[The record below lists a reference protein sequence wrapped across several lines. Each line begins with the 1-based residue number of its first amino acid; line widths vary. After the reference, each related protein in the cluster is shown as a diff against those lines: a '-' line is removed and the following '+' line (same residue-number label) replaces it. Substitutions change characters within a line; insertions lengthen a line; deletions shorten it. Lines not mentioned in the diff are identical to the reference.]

1 MGRPTTRFVVVSQNR
16 HVYDV
21 ACPAPLEILPPDI
34 ETLSCCGS
42 YEGMRFIRE
51 LIHVLDVEQ
60 FNWHIKEDAHYGQV
74 FELDLDGV
82 DFVEAEATAVDTYE
96 IQDDMKT
103 VRIQFEIP
111 EERLESLDALMEEA
125 GIKTRTELF
134 NNGMTLL
141 RWAIR
146 QRREGRAIASIDFDS
161 ERFREMEMPIFENI
175 KAAPKPQKAEATTP
189 STS

>member
-1 MGRPTTRFVVVSQNR
+1 MRFV
-16 HVYDV
+16 
-21 ACPAPLEILPPDI
+21 
-34 ETLSCCGS
+34 
-42 YEGMRFIRE
+42 RE

-60 FNWHIKEDAHYGQV
+60 FDWHIREDAHYGQV
-74 FELDLDGV
+74 FELDHDGI
-82 DFVEAEATAVDTYE
+82 DRLIAELTAIYTYE
-96 IQDDMKT
+96 IQGDMKT

-134 NNGMTLL
+134 NNAMTLLNNAMTLL

-146 QRREGRAIASIDFDS
+146 QRREGRAIASIDFDT
-161 ERFREMEMPIFENI
+161 ERFRELEMPIFENI
-175 KAAPKPQKAEATTP
+175 KVAPKPQKTEATTP